1 MKSAPFAPKIA
12 IMGLAPAGGWIVL
25 VSIIKNIA
33 NPTPSPTLRF
43 EKPKKANTKT
53 PEKAEI
59 IWPKKT
65 FFGWAKG
72 LSWTAITKTML
83 APNGG
88 INHKLLSSKE
98 LMYASAEM
106 HKNAPN
112 AEIIL
117 FFTQTA
123 YLIKIDR

>member
-1 MKSAPFAPKIA
+1 
-12 IMGLAPAGGWIVL
+12 
-25 VSIIKNIA
+25 
-33 NPTPSPTLRF
+33 
-43 EKPKKANTKT
+43 
-53 PEKAEI
+53 
-59 IWPKKT
+59 
-65 FFGWAKG
+65 
-72 LSWTAITKTML
+72 ML

-112 AEIIL
+112 PEIRL

-123 YLIKIDR
+123 YPITVELCAYLFPMNFLQRK